1 MKICNE
7 LLENY
12 KLKKI
17 INIENIN
24 IYLLKTKNKNNISGI
39 ALLKDLIDKD
49 DSTMKRMKE
58 DIHYEFSATRH
69 YPILFTSVKNNL
81 RLQQILESA
90 LNVYK
95 RLTAKVSTPLLNEIM
110 QKIVNNNP
118 PPAVKGKHLK
128 IKYSAQMRHS
138 PPIFAIFMNYPD
150 LVPISYKRYIE
161 NQLRNELDLEG
172 VPVKISF
179 RKK

>member
-1 MKICNE
+1 
-7 LLENY
+7 
-12 KLKKI
+12 
-17 INIENIN
+17 
-24 IYLLKTKNKNNISGI
+24 
-39 ALLKDLIDKD
+39 
-49 DSTMKRMKE
+49 
-58 DIHYEFSATRH
+58 
-69 YPILFTSVKNNL
+69 
-81 RLQQILESA
+81 
-90 LNVYK
+90 
-95 RLTAKVSTPLLNEIM
+95 M

-128 IKYSAQMRHS
+128 IIYSAQTRHS

-179 RKK
+179 RKKTITAKNEPICKLTFSIKSSLLKFINFEKRMI